1 MDINADETGSPT
13 VRMIVTG
20 DPVTETPP
28 STPSLPLKGVTVV
41 AIEQAVAAPLA
52 TRHLADLG
60 ARVIKIE
67 RIDSG
72 DFARDYDHVVNG
84 TGSHFVWLNRGK
96 ESVAL
101 DLKSAAGLNVIRRL
115 IDRADVFVQNLAP
128 GAADRLGLG
137 ADELRRAHQSL
148 IVVNLSGYG
157 AGGPMEHRKAFDML
171 VQAQAGLVS
180 VTGTTEHAVKT
191 GIPTADIAAGM
202 YCTQAV
208 LAALLRQARSGEGAT
223 VDVTMFEATAEW
235 MGHPMYVQMYAG
247 RQIPRMGLSH
257 AAIAPYDAYPTN
269 DGQVLI
275 GIQNDAGW
283 RTLVTDVFGRPEL
296 ALDPRFRT
304 NVLRVQHRTDC
315 DATVAAHT
323 ARWSAADLEAKLD
336 AAGIPAAQVN
346 QVADLINHPQLR
358 ARNRWRT
365 VATENGPVEALLPP
379 VTFHDIEAAMGDV
392 PALGEHT
399 ASILRETGLDNAA
412 VEQLLTIGT
421 AHQDHYA
428 AKGVPA

>member
-13 VRMIVTG
+13 VRMIVSG
-20 DPVTETPP
+20 DPVTETPA
-28 STPSLPLKGVTVV
+28 STPSLPLTGVTVV

-67 RIDSG
+67 RIDGG

-137 ADELRRAHQSL
+137 ADELRRAHESL

-180 VTGTTEHAVKT
+180 VTGTSEHAVKT

-208 LAALLRQARSGEGAT
+208 LAALLRQARS
-223 VDVTMFEATAEW
+223 
-235 MGHPMYVQMYAG
+235 
-247 RQIPRMGLSH
+247 
-257 AAIAPYDAYPTN
+257 
-269 DGQVLI
+269 
-275 GIQNDAGW
+275 
-283 RTLVTDVFGRPEL
+283 
-296 ALDPRFRT
+296 
-304 NVLRVQHRTDC
+304 
-315 DATVAAHT
+315 
-323 ARWSAADLEAKLD
+323 
-336 AAGIPAAQVN
+336 
-346 QVADLINHPQLR
+346 
-358 ARNRWRT
+358 
-365 VATENGPVEALLPP
+365 
-379 VTFHDIEAAMGDV
+379 
-392 PALGEHT
+392 
-399 ASILRETGLDNAA
+399 
-412 VEQLLTIGT
+412 
-421 AHQDHYA
+421 
-428 AKGVPA
+428 

>member
-1 MDINADETGSPT
+1 MAIHTAATGT
-13 VRMIVTG
+13 ATITTAAAEANHHVL
-20 DPVTETPP
+20 
-28 STPSLPLKGVTVV
+28 TPSLPLAGVTVV

-67 RIDSG
+67 RVDGG

-101 DLKSAAGLNVIRRL
+101 DLKSPAGLEVIRRL

-128 GAADRLGLG
+128 GAAERLGLG
-137 ADELRRAHQSL
+137 ADELRKTHQSL

-171 VQAQAGLVS
+171 VQAQAGLIS

-275 GIQNDAGW
+275 GIQNDSGW
-283 RTLVTDVFGRPEL
+283 RTLVTDVFGQPEL
-296 ALDPRFRT
+296 ADDPQFRT
-304 NVLRVQHRTDC
+304 NVLRVTNRADC
-315 DATVAAHT
+315 DAAVAAHT
-323 ARWSAADLEAKLD
+323 ITWSAADLEAKLD

-346 QVADLINHPQLR
+346 QVADLVNHPQLL

-365 VATENGPVEALLPP
+365 VATENGPIQALLPP
-379 VTFHDIEAAMGDV
+379 VTFNDIEAAMGDV
-392 PALGEHT
+392 PGLGQHT
-399 ASILRETGLDNAA
+399 AAILRETGLDKTA
-412 VEQLLTIGT
+412 VDHPLLDTT
-421 AHQDHYA
+421 SATETRDA
-428 AKGVPA
+428 TVRVPA